1 MTFALDRTISEAL
14 RTIGGVLKS
23 VTIANEKSGK
33 IYSFVV
39 VDSGK
44 MMPDKSAVIDAEKKI
59 ERIWELVWDKTYSKT
74 DLEESEDDF
83 DSWVSAY
90 DKKPIP
96 LPEMI
101 ECRNNTVDRIKNLK
115 PRSLMEIGC
124 GTGLLLWKLH
134 DAVECYLGV
143 DPSEHAIEK
152 LDRAVKAR
160 NIGNVKVSRGSAT
173 RLEEYR
179 RHRFDTVIMNSVVQ
193 YFPGTDYLRSVLE
206 SVLRGSCDSLFIGD
220 VKSLGHRSVFQTS
233 VALHRSN
240 GSKPARSCVIKN
252 DHVQANELSVSEE
265 LLEILAGEA
274 YGLELQLKRE
284 GYFNEMSRYRYDAIF
299 HKLRTP
305 GILEPDIS
313 TDFTSMEELERLICG
328 YRSAVIEILGI
339 PNSRLASDVWAFA
352 HASEFDGT
360 VDELLRIAETKKIG
374 SVDPGDLYKLGDK
387 FSLKTRVAFSR
398 RDLSCL
404 NVLFE
409 PTSKDIKTWAPEK
422 GFARPFFTND
432 PIGKASKLKVSQ
444 YLMDQLIRM
453 NLPKTPNEVILI
465 HQLPRRDGS
474 LDINQLIALV
484 PGE

>member
-1 MTFALDRTISEAL
+1 LTFALDRTVSDAIKNIA
-14 RTIGGVLKS
+14 GVLEA
-23 VTIANEKSGK
+23 VTITNEKSGK
-33 IYSFVV
+33 TYSFVV
-39 VDSGK
+39 VDESK
-44 MMPDKSAVIDAEKKI
+44 MILDKPAMIDVQKKF

-83 DSWVSAY
+83 DSWVSVY

-101 ECRNNTVDRIKNLK
+101 ECRKNTVERIKNLK
-115 PRSLMEIGC
+115 PRSLLEIGC
-124 GTGLLLWKLH
+124 GTGLLLWRLH
-134 DAVECYLGV
+134 DVVECYLGV
-143 DPSEHAIEK
+143 DPSEQAIDK
-152 LDRAVKAR
+152 LGHAVKAR
-160 NIGNVKVSRGSAT
+160 GIRNVKVSKGSAT

-179 RHRFDTVIMNSVVQ
+179 RDRFDTVIMNSVVQ

-220 VKSLGHRSVFQTS
+220 IKSLSHRPVFQTS
-233 VALHRSN
+233 VALHQSN
-240 GSKPARSCVIKN
+240 GSEPAKSCVMKN

-265 LLEILAGEA
+265 LLEILAGDA

-313 TDFTSMEELERLICG
+313 SDFSSMEELERLICG
-328 YRSAVIEILGI
+328 NRSAVIEILGI
-339 PNSRLASDVWAFA
+339 PNSRLASDVWAFG

-360 VDELLRIAETKKIG
+360 VDELLRIAGTKKIG

-387 FSLKTRVAFSR
+387 FSLKTRVVFSR
-398 RDLSCL
+398 RDLSCI

-409 PTSKDIKTWAPEK
+409 PTSEDIRTWAPEG

-432 PIGKASKLKVSQ
+432 PIGKASKPRISQ
-444 YLMDQLIRM
+444 YLTDQLIRM

-465 HQLPRRDGS
+465 HQLPRQNGS
-474 LDINQLIALV
+474 LDIEQLINLV